1 MIRTRH
7 PAVYIMAS
15 EPRGTLYIGTTS
27 NLPARVW
34 QHKTEATDGFTAKYG
49 VKSLVWYETHDD
61 MTAAISREK
70 ALKNWQRVWKF
81 RLIEEMNPEWQD
93 LYQSIL

>member
-1 MIRTRH
+1 MTRTRH

-15 EPRGTLYIGTTS
+15 KPQGTLYVGTTS

-34 QHKTEATDGFTAKYG
+34 QHKSEEMGGFTALYG
-49 VKSLVWYETHDD
+49 VKTLVWYEVHES
-61 MTAAISREK
+61 MGSAIQREK
-70 ALKNWQRVWKF
+70 ALKNWHRAWKL

-93 LYQSIL
+93 LYELIL

>member
-1 MIRTRH
+1 MTRTRH

-34 QHKTEATDGFTAKYG
+34 QHKTEATDGFTAKHG
-49 VKSLVWYETHDD
+49 VKSLVWYEVHDE
-61 MTAAISREK
+61 MTSAIQREK

-93 LYQSIL
+93 LYESIL